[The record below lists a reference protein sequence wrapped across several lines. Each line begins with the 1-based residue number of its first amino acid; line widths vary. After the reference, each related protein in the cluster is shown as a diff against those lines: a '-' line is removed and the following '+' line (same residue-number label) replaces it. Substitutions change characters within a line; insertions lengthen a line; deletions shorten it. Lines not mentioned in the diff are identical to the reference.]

1 MRRRSWKRL
10 SGCIVIDLTL
20 AGLLAAADY
29 KAAAGHAGMA
39 RVLAIEDARG
49 VRAVFAEAE
58 FRFTQQLADAIA
70 VQVMKDHNMDRAGLL
85 LHWSG
90 MGNRPAQPDDVV
102 AAIDEAFTKMEPAVL
117 RYAHRGLSVLSQEFE
132 RCLGSLSP
140 DAMLSFEGCWKDGT
154 VISGGI
160 RAAFQMVEP
169 VHSLLQRGET
179 VRPYPVQAI
188 ALGKVVTILALSGE
202 ASLPEGV
209 NPRGTIFA
217 PLSNESITPPKDEH
231 LATAVRRVLA
241 RTK

>member
-1 MRRRSWKRL
+1 MRRKSWKRL
-10 SGCIVIDLTL
+10 AGCIAIDLML
-20 AGLLAAADY
+20 AGILGAADY

-70 VQVMKDHNMDRAGLL
+70 VQVMKDHDMDRAGLL

-90 MGNRPAQPDDVV
+90 MGNRPPQPDDVV
-102 AAIDEAFTKMEPAVL
+102 AAIDEAFAKMEPAVL

-132 RCLGSLSP
+132 HCLGSLNP
-140 DAMLSFEGCWKDGT
+140 DAMLSFEGCRQDGAE
-154 VISGGI
+154 ISGGI

-169 VHSLLQRGET
+169 VHALLKRGET
-179 VRPYPVQAI
+179 VRAYPVQAI

-217 PLSNESITPPKDEH
+217 SLSNESIAPPNDER
-231 LATAVRRVLA
+231 LAEAVKRVLA
-241 RTK
+241 RTR